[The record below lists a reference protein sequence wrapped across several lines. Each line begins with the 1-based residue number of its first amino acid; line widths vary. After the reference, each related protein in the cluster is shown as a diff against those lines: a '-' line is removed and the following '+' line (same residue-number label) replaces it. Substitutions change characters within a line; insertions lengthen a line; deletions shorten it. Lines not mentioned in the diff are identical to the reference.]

1 MGFRITTNMMMNTYR
16 FNLGNS
22 TKKFSDSALKVQTG
36 RKFHSAA
43 EDPAAAAQAWR
54 VRRAMINNDSYLKNT
69 KDTYSRFSMAWTA
82 VDTARN
88 KMSLGGIEAAIRG
101 ETDSTASGRQPLGQE
116 MKDLAESIIQTI
128 NGAKYGE
135 HFVFSGAD
143 GLNAPFT
150 WSEDMKTLYY
160 RGVNVNAGTVGRPL
174 NSPEPTGW
182 EKNSYGI
189 PEPTAEQL
197 ENATED
203 EKAWAAYYKDQT
215 DLKKLEKMS
224 KETTYVD
231 LGMGM
236 KENEDGE
243 VIKGTAFD
251 TSLPGINILGYGM
264 DKDGDPKNVVMIMKK
279 IGDLLSRCDAESGEW
294 ENGSA
299 DQETADRL
307 LRKLQDAVSELSN
320 QHTSID
326 TKGKFL
332 KSNQTRLED
341 QADVLQE
348 ERYNIEHVDEAD
360 AITELMY
367 NYTVYNAALKIGTQL
382 LSESLIDY
390 MR

>member
-54 VRRAMINNDSYLKNT
+54 VRRAMVNNDSYLKNT

-174 NSPEPTGW
+174 NSPEPAW
-182 EKNSYGI
+182 ANKNAYGI
-189 PEPTAEQL
+189 PEPT
-197 ENATED
+197 ED
-203 EKAWAAYYKDQT
+203 EIKNTPDGEAWAAYYKDQT
-215 DLKKLEKMS
+215 DVKKLEKMS

-231 LGMGM
+231 LGMGI

-243 VIKGTAFD
+243 VVKGTAFD
-251 TSLPGINILGYGM
+251 TSLPGINILGYGV
-264 DKDGDPKNVVMIMKK
+264 DGDGDPKNVVMIMKK
-279 IGDLLSRCDAESGEW
+279 LGDVLSRCDAESGAW
-294 ENGSA
+294 EGGDEA
-299 DQETADRL
+299 TADRL

-326 TKGKFL
+326 TKSKFL

-348 ERYNIEHVDEAD
+348 ERYNIEQVDEAD

>member
-22 TKKFSDSALKVQTG
+22 TKRFSDSALKVQTG

-54 VRRAMINNDSYLKNT
+54 VRRAMVNNDSYLKNT

-88 KMSLGGIEAAIRG
+88 KMALGGIEAAIRG

-174 NSPEPTGW
+174 NSQEPAW
-182 EKNSYGI
+182 ANKNAYGI
-189 PEPTAEQL
+189 PEPT
-197 ENATED
+197 ED
-203 EKAWAAYYKDQT
+203 EIKNTPDGEAWAAYYKDQT
-215 DLKKLEKMS
+215 DVKKLEKMS

-231 LGMGM
+231 LGMGI

-243 VIKGTAFD
+243 VVKGTAFD

-264 DKDGDPKNVVMIMKK
+264 DGDGDPKNVVMIMKK
-279 IGDLLSRCDAESGEW
+279 LGDVLSRCDAESGAW
-294 ENGSA
+294 EGGDEA
-299 DQETADRL
+299 TADRL

-326 TKGKFL
+326 TKSKFL

-348 ERYNIEHVDEAD
+348 ERYNIEQVDEAD

>member
-174 NSPEPTGW
+174 NSPEPAW
-182 EKNSYGI
+182 ANKNAYGI
-189 PEPTAEQL
+189 PEPT
-197 ENATED
+197 ED
-203 EKAWAAYYKDQT
+203 EIKNTPDGEAWAAYYKDQT
-215 DLKKLEKMS
+215 DVKKLEKMS

-231 LGMGM
+231 LGMGI

-243 VIKGTAFD
+243 VVKGTAFD

-264 DKDGDPKNVVMIMKK
+264 DEDGDPKNVVMIMKK
-279 IGDLLSRCDAESGEW
+279 LGDVLSRCDAESGAW
-294 ENGSA
+294 EGGDEA
-299 DQETADRL
+299 TADRL

-326 TKGKFL
+326 TKSKFL

-360 AITELMY
+360 AISEFLY
-367 NYTVYNAALKIGTQL
+367 NYSVYNAALKIGTQL

>member
-174 NSPEPTGW
+174 NSPEPAW
-182 EKNSYGI
+182 ANKNAYGI
-189 PEPTAEQL
+189 PEPT
-197 ENATED
+197 ED
-203 EKAWAAYYKDQT
+203 EIKNTPDGEAWAAYYKDQT
-215 DLKKLEKMS
+215 DVKKLEKMS

-231 LGMGM
+231 LGMGI

-243 VIKGTAFD
+243 VVKGTAFD

-264 DKDGDPKNVVMIMKK
+264 DEDGDPKNVVMIMKK
-279 IGDLLSRCDAESGEW
+279 LGDVLSRCDAESGAW
-294 ENGSA
+294 EGGDEA
-299 DQETADRL
+299 TADRL

-326 TKGKFL
+326 TKSKFL

-360 AITELMY
+360 AISEFLY

>member
-22 TKKFSDSALKVQTG
+22 TKRFSDSALKVQTG

-54 VRRAMINNDSYLKNT
+54 VRRAMVNNDSYLKNT

-182 EKNSYGI
+182 ENKNAYGI
-189 PEPTAEQL
+189 PEPT
-197 ENATED
+197 ED
-203 EKAWAAYYKDQT
+203 EIKNTPDGEAWAAYYKDQT
-215 DLKKLEKMS
+215 DVKKLEKMS

-231 LGMGM
+231 LGMGI

-243 VIKGTAFD
+243 VVKGTAFD

-264 DKDGDPKNVVMIMKK
+264 DGDGDPKNVVMIMDKL
-279 IGDLLSRCDAESGEW
+279 GDVLSRCDAESGAW
-294 ENGSA
+294 EGGDEA
-299 DQETADRL
+299 TADRL

-326 TKGKFL
+326 TKSKFL

>member
-174 NSPEPTGW
+174 NSQEPAW
-182 EKNSYGI
+182 ANKNAYGI
-189 PEPTAEQL
+189 PEPT
-197 ENATED
+197 ED
-203 EKAWAAYYKDQT
+203 EIKNTPDGEAWAAYYKDQT
-215 DLKKLEKMS
+215 DVKKLEKMS

-231 LGMGM
+231 LGMGI

-243 VIKGTAFD
+243 VVKGTAFD

-264 DKDGDPKNVVMIMKK
+264 DEDGDPKNVVMIMKK
-279 IGDLLSRCDAESGEW
+279 LGDVLSRCDAESGAW
-294 ENGSA
+294 EGGDEA
-299 DQETADRL
+299 TADRL

-326 TKGKFL
+326 TKSKFL

-360 AITELMY
+360 AISEFLY

>member
-22 TKKFSDSALKVQTG
+22 TKRFSDSALKVQTG

-54 VRRAMINNDSYLKNT
+54 VRRAMVNNDSYLKNT

-128 NGAKYGE
+128 NGAKYGD

-174 NSPEPTGW
+174 NSQEPAW
-182 EKNSYGI
+182 ANKNAYGI
-189 PEPTAEQL
+189 PEPT
-197 ENATED
+197 ED
-203 EKAWAAYYKDQT
+203 EIKNTPDGEAWAAYYKDQT
-215 DLKKLEKMS
+215 DVKKLEKMS

-231 LGMGM
+231 LGMGI
-236 KENEDGE
+236 KENEGGE
-243 VIKGTAFD
+243 VVKGTAFD

-264 DKDGDPKNVVMIMKK
+264 DGDGDPKNVVMIMKK
-279 IGDLLSRCDAESGEW
+279 LGDVLSRCDAESGAW
-294 ENGSA
+294 EGGDEA
-299 DQETADRL
+299 TADRL

-326 TKGKFL
+326 TKSKFL

-348 ERYNIEHVDEAD
+348 ERYNIEQVDEAD

>member
-88 KMSLGGIEAAIRG
+88 KMALGGIEAAIRG

-174 NSPEPTGW
+174 NSQEPADW
-182 EKNSYGI
+182 ELNAYGI
-189 PEPTAEQL
+189 PEPTPEQI
-197 ENATED
+197 EAADDGE
-203 EKAWAAYYKDQT
+203 AWAAYYKDQT
-215 DLKKLEKMS
+215 DVKKLEKMS

-231 LGMGM
+231 LGMGI

-243 VIKGTAFD
+243 VVKGTAFD

-264 DKDGDPKNVVMIMKK
+264 DGDGDPKNVVMIMKK
-279 IGDLLSRCDAESGEW
+279 LGDVLSRCDAESGAW
-294 ENGSA
+294 EGGDEA
-299 DQETADRL
+299 TADRL

-326 TKGKFL
+326 TKSKFL

-360 AITELMY
+360 AISEFLY

>member
-22 TKKFSDSALKVQTG
+22 TKRFSDSALKVQTG

-54 VRRAMINNDSYLKNT
+54 VRRAMVNNDSYLKNT

-174 NSPEPTGW
+174 NSQEPAW
-182 EKNSYGI
+182 ANKNAYGI
-189 PEPTAEQL
+189 PEPT
-197 ENATED
+197 ED
-203 EKAWAAYYKDQT
+203 EIKNTPDGEAWAAYYKDQT
-215 DLKKLEKMS
+215 DVKKLEKMS

-231 LGMGM
+231 LGMGI
-236 KENEDGE
+236 KENEGGE
-243 VIKGTAFD
+243 VVKGTAFD

-264 DKDGDPKNVVMIMKK
+264 DGDGDPKNVVMIMKK
-279 IGDLLSRCDAESGEW
+279 LGDVLSRCDAESGAW
-294 ENGSA
+294 EGGDEA
-299 DQETADRL
+299 TADRL

-326 TKGKFL
+326 TKSKFL

-348 ERYNIEHVDEAD
+348 ERYNIEQVDEAD

>member
-22 TKKFSDSALKVQTG
+22 TKRFSDSALKVQTG

-54 VRRAMINNDSYLKNT
+54 VRRAMVNNDSYLKNT

-174 NSPEPTGW
+174 NSQEPAW
-182 EKNSYGI
+182 ANKNAYGI
-189 PEPTAEQL
+189 PEPT
-197 ENATED
+197 ED
-203 EKAWAAYYKDQT
+203 EIKNTPDGEAWAAYYKDQT
-215 DLKKLEKMS
+215 DVKKLEKMS

-231 LGMGM
+231 LGMGI

-243 VIKGTAFD
+243 VVKGTAFD

-264 DKDGDPKNVVMIMKK
+264 DGDGDPKNVVMIMKK
-279 IGDLLSRCDAESGEW
+279 LGDVLSRCDAESGAW
-294 ENGSA
+294 EGGDEA
-299 DQETADRL
+299 TADRL

-326 TKGKFL
+326 TKSKFL

-348 ERYNIEHVDEAD
+348 ERYNIEQVDEAD

>member
-22 TKKFSDSALKVQTG
+22 TKRFSDSALKVQTG

-54 VRRAMINNDSYLKNT
+54 VRRAMVNNDSYLKNT

-174 NSPEPTGW
+174 NSPEPAW
-182 EKNSYGI
+182 ANKNAYGI
-189 PEPTAEQL
+189 PEPT
-197 ENATED
+197 ED
-203 EKAWAAYYKDQT
+203 EIKNTPDGEAWAAYYKDQT
-215 DLKKLEKMS
+215 DVKKLEKMS

-231 LGMGM
+231 LGMGI

-243 VIKGTAFD
+243 VVKGTAFD
-251 TSLPGINILGYGM
+251 TSLPGINILGYGV
-264 DKDGDPKNVVMIMKK
+264 DGDGDPKNVVMIMKK
-279 IGDLLSRCDAESGEW
+279 LGDVLSRCDAESGAW
-294 ENGSA
+294 EGGDEA
-299 DQETADRL
+299 TADRL

-326 TKGKFL
+326 TKSKFL

-348 ERYNIEHVDEAD
+348 ERYNIEQVDEAD

>member
-174 NSPEPTGW
+174 NSPEPAW
-182 EKNSYGI
+182 ANKNAYGI
-189 PEPTAEQL
+189 PEPT
-197 ENATED
+197 ED
-203 EKAWAAYYKDQT
+203 EIKNTPDGEAWAAYYKDQT
-215 DLKKLEKMS
+215 DVKKLEKMS

-231 LGMGM
+231 LGMGI

-243 VIKGTAFD
+243 VVKGTAFD

-264 DKDGDPKNVVMIMKK
+264 DEDGDPKNVVMIMKK
-279 IGDLLSRCDAESGEW
+279 LGDVLSRCDAESGAW
-294 ENGSA
+294 EGG
-299 DQETADRL
+299 DEETADRL

-326 TKGKFL
+326 TKSKFL